1 MLKFGIWTREQYLRA
16 GKRRRHCGARVSYA
30 LLDVGCDP
38 TPEEIR
44 DFEDISFTLRT
55 ASGTFRTTFRE
66 RFRDVDA
73 AAIDWLRRLYPPHA
87 SIRVQDR
94 AASHGL
100 TSREWA
106 ERLFPFFPN
115 AELESSD
122 LLHYFIQLSLSTGE
136 IYIVEP
142 DGRPLQYIRPPF
154 VVGIHHRE
162 ARRYPV
168 NQWVASRARLRFGRL
183 ALPERWTESS
193 GGQGYRVK
201 RIPHLHPEALR
212 YSKVESRFRFQ
223 ERSVF
228 ADTPGACE
236 VLRTMNIFNT
246 AYFSADKLAEGAR
259 AAFDSVR
266 PGGLWVVGRT
276 LEENFTN
283 HVTFLRRGDSGWEV
297 LGRIGDGSEME
308 QVALRH
314 GTASET

>member
-1 MLKFGIWTREQYLRA
+1 MLKFGIWTHEQYLRE
-16 GKRRRHCGARVSYA
+16 GGRRRHCGARVSYA
-30 LLDVGCDP
+30 LLDVGCNP
-38 TPEEIR
+38 TAEEIR
-44 DFEDISFTLRT
+44 AFEDISFTLRT
-55 ASGTFRTTFRE
+55 ASGTFRTTFRD

-73 AAIDWLRRLYPPHA
+73 AAIDWLGKLYPPQA

-100 TSREWA
+100 TSWEWA
-106 ERLFPFFPN
+106 ERLFLSFPN

-122 LLHYFIQLSLSTGE
+122 QLHHFIQLSLSTGE

-154 VVGIHHRE
+154 VVGVHHPE

-168 NQWVASRARLRFGRL
+168 NQWVASRARRRFASL
-183 ALPERWTESS
+183 ALPERWTESP

-212 YSKVESRFRFQ
+212 YSRADPRFRFQ

-228 ADTPGACE
+228 AKTPGACE
-236 VLRTMNIFNT
+236 ALRTMNILNA
-246 AYFSADKLAEGAR
+246 AYFSADQLAEGAR
-259 AAFDSVR
+259 AAFESVR
-266 PGGLWVVGRT
+266 PGGLWIVGRT
-276 LEENFTN
+276 LEEDFTN
-283 HVTFLRRGDSGWEV
+283 HVTFLRRGDSRWEV

-308 QVALRH
+308 QVALRL
-314 GTASET
+314 GARSRT